1 MTLEEYLQQQGNQWR
16 DRIDYG
22 EDGGVAGA
30 GWGRYVEN
38 DGGISWQYVDD
49 ETLGYLQSNPSI
61 YNPAPQTAQPTIEQ
75 PVVAQPQAPQPVALP
90 TPRSLEEYLQQQGF
104 NEYRKG
110 TMGYGADMTD
120 EITQKAGWGRTM
132 SPIETD
138 GGVDRYFQYA
148 PPEVIDAYFNN
159 PSNFINARETPVGQG
174 INTFNEGNADQKK
187 VIDQINTGQLRIV
200 PATAPDDLGRLTNDS
215 FKVVDSRTGQTV
227 NQQVIAIDKDKG
239 VFSILADDPNSS
251 GFFRNYVS
259 TDPSGFVNPI
269 VSEEQ
274 SQYNSRANNS
284 LNFIK
289 DSIKGIGMMALMA
302 SGAGAFTPELAA
314 AEIGSSG
321 LTAAEAANLANSSAF
336 ADSAMAGA
344 EGLTQGSGL
353 GAFTS
358 AIPDYP
364 MTVTPSDPLGSFQ
377 IGQGTSLSADAANN
391 PLNPFYNVANPEV
404 SANYNTVSNLVGG
417 GAESNLASLNQL
429 ASNPLLPI
437 GSAGI
442 GGTELGS
449 VGSILGTGQGLGQ
462 QTLAQVLAPTGL
474 SGLSVQ
480 DLAST
485 KPMYSTTPNLSDV
498 LKAANTA
505 KNVVKALTPAE
516 QALKTAQTTQ
526 QQSNLANML
535 RGAQLPQTALP
546 PIYHQANPFN
556 FGQQALPVQDVSAL
570 AKLLRTA

>member
-1 MTLEEYLQQQGNQWR
+1 MTLDEYLQQQGYQFRPANRVEGEGGWSGNFDEWGKYR
-16 DRIDYG
+16 DDGEGGRIFDPM
-22 EDGGVAGA
+22 DA
-30 GWGRYVEN
+30 
-38 DGGISWQYVDD
+38 S
-49 ETLGYLQSNPSI
+49 
-61 YNPAPQTAQPTIEQ
+61 
-75 PVVAQPQAPQPVALP
+75 VAQRYYEDP
-90 TPRSLEEYLQQQGF
+90 TRF
-104 NEYRKG
+104 
-110 TMGYGADMTD
+110 TAT
-120 EITQKAGWGRTM
+120 
-132 SPIETD
+132 
-138 GGVDRYFQYA
+138 
-148 PPEVIDAYFNN
+148 
-159 PSNFINARETPVGQG
+159 RESQVGQG
-174 INTFNEGNADQKK
+174 INTFNEGNANQKQ
-187 VIDQINTGQLRIV
+187 VVDQINSGQLYI
-200 PATAPDDLGRLTNDS
+200 APKISRGTGEDQGYTESISYELRDS
-215 FKVVDSRTGQTV
+215 VTGNVV
-227 NQQVIAIDKDKG
+227 NQQVIPIDPSKNIY
-239 VFSILADDPNSS
+239 SIGADDPNSS
-251 GFFRNYVS
+251 GYFTNFVS
-259 TDPSGFVNPI
+259 TDSKGFVNPI
-269 VSEEQ
+269 VSEQQ
-274 SQYNSRANNS
+274 SQYNSHANNS

-302 SGAGAFTPELAA
+302 SGASAFTPELAA

-353 GAFTS
+353 GAGAFTS

-377 IGQGTSLSADAANN
+377 MGQGTSLSADAANN

-437 GSAGI
+437 GSGGI
-442 GGTELGS
+442 GGAELGS

-474 SGLSVQ
+474 SGVSVQ

-485 KPMYSTTPNLSDV
+485 KPVYSSTPSLSDA

-505 KNVVKALTPAE
+505 KNVVKALTPTE
-516 QALKTAQTTQ
+516 QTLKNSQATQ

-535 RGAQLPQTALP
+535 RGTQMAQTALP
-546 PIYHQANPFN
+546 PIYKQANPFN
-556 FGQQALPVQDVSAL
+556 FGQQNQPVQDTTAL
-570 AKLLRTA
+570 ANLLRTA

>member
-1 MTLEEYLQQQGNQWR
+1 MTLDEYLQQQGYQFRPANRVEGEGGWSGNFDEWGKYR
-16 DRIDYG
+16 DDGEGGRIFDPM
-22 EDGGVAGA
+22 DA
-30 GWGRYVEN
+30 
-38 DGGISWQYVDD
+38 S
-49 ETLGYLQSNPSI
+49 
-61 YNPAPQTAQPTIEQ
+61 
-75 PVVAQPQAPQPVALP
+75 VAQRYYEDP
-90 TPRSLEEYLQQQGF
+90 TRF
-104 NEYRKG
+104 
-110 TMGYGADMTD
+110 TAT
-120 EITQKAGWGRTM
+120 
-132 SPIETD
+132 
-138 GGVDRYFQYA
+138 
-148 PPEVIDAYFNN
+148 
-159 PSNFINARETPVGQG
+159 RESQVGQG
-174 INTFNEGNADQKK
+174 INTFNEGNANQKQ
-187 VIDQINTGQLRIV
+187 VVDQINSGQLYI
-200 PATAPDDLGRLTNDS
+200 APKISRGTGEDQGYTESTSYELRDS
-215 FKVVDSRTGQTV
+215 VTGNVV
-227 NQQVIAIDKDKG
+227 NQQVLPIDPNKG
-239 VFSILADDPNSS
+239 IYSIGADDPNSS
-251 GFFRNYVS
+251 GYFTNFVS
-259 TDPSGFVNPI
+259 TDSKGFVNPI
-269 VSEEQ
+269 VSEQQ
-274 SQYNSRANNS
+274 SQYNSHANNS

-377 IGQGTSLSADAANN
+377 MGQGTSLSAEAANN

-404 SANYNTVSNLVGG
+404 SANYNTVSNLIGG
-417 GAESNLASLNQL
+417 GAESNLTSLNQL

-437 GSAGI
+437 SSAGI

-474 SGLSVQ
+474 SGVSVQ

-485 KPMYSTTPNLSDV
+485 KPVYSSTPSLSDA

-516 QALKTAQTTQ
+516 QALKNSQATQ

-535 RGAQLPQTALP
+535 RGTQMAQTALP
-546 PIYHQANPFN
+546 PIYKQANPFN
-556 FGQQALPVQDVSAL
+556 FGQQNQPVQDTTAL
-570 AKLLRTA
+570 ANLLRTA

>member
-1 MTLEEYLQQQGNQWR
+1 MTLDEYLQQQGYQFRPANRVEGEGGWSGNFDEWGKYR
-16 DRIDYG
+16 DDGEGGRIFDPM
-22 EDGGVAGA
+22 DA
-30 GWGRYVEN
+30 
-38 DGGISWQYVDD
+38 S
-49 ETLGYLQSNPSI
+49 
-61 YNPAPQTAQPTIEQ
+61 
-75 PVVAQPQAPQPVALP
+75 VAQRYYEDP
-90 TPRSLEEYLQQQGF
+90 TRF
-104 NEYRKG
+104 
-110 TMGYGADMTD
+110 TAT
-120 EITQKAGWGRTM
+120 
-132 SPIETD
+132 
-138 GGVDRYFQYA
+138 
-148 PPEVIDAYFNN
+148 
-159 PSNFINARETPVGQG
+159 RESQVGQG
-174 INTFNEGNADQKK
+174 INTFNEGNANQKQ
-187 VIDQINTGQLRIV
+187 VVDQINSGQLYI
-200 PATAPDDLGRLTNDS
+200 APKISRGTGEDQGYTESTSYELRDS
-215 FKVVDSRTGQTV
+215 VTGNVV
-227 NQQVIAIDKDKG
+227 NQQVLPIDPNKGIYSIA
-239 VFSILADDPNSS
+239 ADDPNSS
-251 GFFRNYVS
+251 GYFTNFVS
-259 TDPSGFVNPI
+259 TDSKGFVNPI

-274 SQYNSRANNS
+274 SQYNSHANNS

-353 GAFTS
+353 GAGAFTS

-377 IGQGTSLSADAANN
+377 MGQGTSLSADAANN

-474 SGLSVQ
+474 SGVSVQ
-480 DLAST
+480 NLASD
-485 KPMYSTTPNLSDV
+485 KPVYSTTPSLSDA

-516 QALKTAQTTQ
+516 QALKNSQATQ
-526 QQSNLANML
+526 QQSNLANIL
-535 RGAQLPQTALP
+535 RGSQMPQTALP
-546 PIYHQANPFN
+546 PIYKQANPFN
-556 FGQQALPVQDVSAL
+556 FGQQATPVQDVSAL

>member
-1 MTLEEYLQQQGNQWR
+1 MTLEEYLQQQG
-16 DRIDYG
+16 YG
-22 EDGGVAGA
+22 EF
-30 GWGRYVEN
+30 
-38 DGGISWQYVDD
+38 
-49 ETLGYLQSNPSI
+49 
-61 YNPAPQTAQPTIEQ
+61 
-75 PVVAQPQAPQPVALP
+75 
-90 TPRSLEEYLQQQGF
+90 QQGDI
-104 NEYRKG
+104 NLDPRASG
-110 TMGYGADMTD
+110 TF
-120 EITQKAGWGRTM
+120 GRT
-132 SPIETD
+132 
-138 GGVDRYFQYA
+138 
-148 PPEVIDAYFNN
+148 EVIDRNHPDYEGGDPITVFKRAPNDLIESYYNN
-159 PSNFINARETPVGQG
+159 LANQTRQTPVGQG
-174 INTFNEGNADQKK
+174 VNTFNEGNADQKK
-187 VIDQINTGQLRIV
+187 VIDQINTGQLIIV
-200 PATAPDDLGRLTNDS
+200 PKDYEVDFQKSGSAIKNAIYEVR
-215 FKVVDSRTGQTV
+215 DSRTGEV
-227 NQQVIAIDKDKG
+227 IPQQVIPVDASKG
-239 VFSILADDPNSS
+239 IFTILADDPNSS
-251 GFFRNYVS
+251 GYFTNFVS
-259 TDPSGFVNPI
+259 TDPKGFVNPI
-269 VSEEQ
+269 VSEQQ
-274 SQYNSRANNS
+274 SQYNSHENSS

-314 AEIGSSG
+314 AEIGSTG
-321 LTAAEAANLANSSAF
+321 LTAAEATNLANSSAF

-377 IGQGTSLSADAANN
+377 MGQGTSLSADAANN
-391 PLNPFYNVANPEV
+391 PLNSFYNVANPEV

-474 SGLSVQ
+474 SGVSVQ
-480 DLAST
+480 DLASD
-485 KPMYSTTPNLSDV
+485 KPVYSSTPSLSDA

-516 QALKTAQTTQ
+516 QALKNSQATQ

-535 RGAQLPQTALP
+535 RGTQMAQTALP
-546 PIYHQANPFN
+546 PIYKQANPFN
-556 FGQQALPVQDVSAL
+556 FGQQNQPVQDVSAL
-570 AKLLRTA
+570 ANLLRTA

>member
-1 MTLEEYLQQQGNQWR
+1 MTL
-16 DRIDYG
+16 D
-22 EDGGVAGA
+22 
-30 GWGRYVEN
+30 
-38 DGGISWQYVDD
+38 
-49 ETLGYLQSNPSI
+49 
-61 YNPAPQTAQPTIEQ
+61 
-75 PVVAQPQAPQPVALP
+75 
-90 TPRSLEEYLQQQGF
+90 EYLQQQGF
-104 NEYRKG
+104 NEYKPLI
-110 TMGYGADMTD
+110 TGYGADMTE
-120 EITQKAGWGRTM
+120 EIQQKAGYGKTINDATEDY
-132 SPIETD
+132 PA
-138 GGVDRYFQYA
+138 GYFQYA
-148 PPEVIDAYFNN
+148 PAEVIDAYYNN
-159 PSNFINARETPVGQG
+159 PQNFVQARETPVEQG
-174 INTFNEGNADQKK
+174 INTFNEGNPDQKK
-187 VIDQINTGQLRIV
+187 VIDQINSGQLMIV
-200 PATAPDDLGRLTNDS
+200 PSSAPDVMGRSSNEYQ
-215 FKVVDSRTGQTV
+215 VVDSTTGQV
-227 NQQVIAIDKDKG
+227 VQQQVMAIDPSKG
-239 VFSILADDPNSS
+239 IYSIAADDPNSS
-251 GFFRNYVS
+251 GYFTNIVS
-259 TDPSGFVNPI
+259 TDPKGFVNPI
-269 VSEEQ
+269 VSEQQ

-353 GAFTS
+353 GAGAFTS

-377 IGQGTSLSADAANN
+377 MGQGTSLSADAANN

-417 GAESNLASLNQL
+417 GAESNLTSLNQL

-474 SGLSVQ
+474 SGVSVQ
-480 DLAST
+480 NLTSD
-485 KPMYSTTPNLSDV
+485 KPVYSTTPSLSDA

-516 QALKTAQTTQ
+516 QALKNSQATQ

-535 RGAQLPQTALP
+535 RGTQMAQTALP
-546 PIYHQANPFN
+546 PIYKQANPFN
-556 FGQQALPVQDVSAL
+556 FGQQNQPVQDVSEL

>member
-1 MTLEEYLQQQGNQWR
+1 
-16 DRIDYG
+16 
-22 EDGGVAGA
+22 
-30 GWGRYVEN
+30 
-38 DGGISWQYVDD
+38 
-49 ETLGYLQSNPSI
+49 
-61 YNPAPQTAQPTIEQ
+61 
-75 PVVAQPQAPQPVALP
+75 
-90 TPRSLEEYLQQQGF
+90 
-104 NEYRKG
+104 
-110 TMGYGADMTD
+110 
-120 EITQKAGWGRTM
+120 
-132 SPIETD
+132 
-138 GGVDRYFQYA
+138 
-148 PPEVIDAYFNN
+148 
-159 PSNFINARETPVGQG
+159 
-174 INTFNEGNADQKK
+174 
-187 VIDQINTGQLRIV
+187 
-200 PATAPDDLGRLTNDS
+200 
-215 FKVVDSRTGQTV
+215 
-227 NQQVIAIDKDKG
+227 
-239 VFSILADDPNSS
+239 
-251 GFFRNYVS
+251 
-259 TDPSGFVNPI
+259 
-269 VSEEQ
+269 
-274 SQYNSRANNS
+274 
-284 LNFIK
+284 
-289 DSIKGIGMMALMA
+289 MALMA

-353 GAFTS
+353 GAGAFTS

-556 FGQQALPVQDVSAL
+556 FGQQNQPVQDVSAL